1 MIVALSIFLITI
13 GSIAFHFWS
22 PWWWTEVASNWGGM
36 DDTIILTFWI
46 TGFVFVA
53 ICWRYIYPPI
63 LSVMQE
69 REKKIQE
76 TLNGW
81 KAVVETYDALK
92 ESGEY
97 ESLIEGSQMYITD
110 DGKGLVFRESQYEML
125 GLIAYS
131 MFIGDL
137 IPDYIQ
143 ERISNTAPIDGNQ
156 KEQFDNVE
164 VNWSIDCLLYTSPSP
179 RDGLLYRMP
188 SSA

>member
-1 MIVALSIFLITI
+1 MNGPTKLLTILLS
-13 GSIAFHFWS
+13 SI
-22 PWWWTEVASNWGGM
+22 
-36 DDTIILTFWI
+36 IIAGCGPSEEEIREQIRLEQEQERERI
-46 TGFVFVA
+46 
-53 ICWRYIYPPI
+53 R
-63 LSVMQE
+63 LEQEQE

-164 VNWSIDCLLYTSPSP
+164 VNWSIDRS
-179 RDGLLYRMP
+179 G
-188 SSA
+188 SSSLGRIEIYINLRLVD